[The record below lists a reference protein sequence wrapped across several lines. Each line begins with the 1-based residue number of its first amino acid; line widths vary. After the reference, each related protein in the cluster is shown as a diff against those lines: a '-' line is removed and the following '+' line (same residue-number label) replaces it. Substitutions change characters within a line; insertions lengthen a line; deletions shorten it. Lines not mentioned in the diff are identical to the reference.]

1 MCRFLVPDGVFP
13 DYRAVTPALLA
24 ARGLRGIIF
33 DIDNTLAPYEVA
45 EPDAALLAYFDA
57 LRAAGVRMAFVSNND
72 SARVS
77 RFNRALALPAYPRAH
92 KPRRGA
98 LRRGPFFGLR
108 RRARRG
114 KINFVWTP
122 ECALLGDQIF
132 TDVWAARRMG
142 MVAFLVPPIRDRR
155 DPLTRLKRLLEKPI
169 LRAYARRTAK
179 SQKEQENSHADDT

>member
-24 ARGLRGIIF
+24 ARGLRGIVF

-45 EPDAALLAYFDA
+45 VPDEALCAYFAA
-57 LRAAGVRMAFVSNND
+57 LRAAGVRMAFVSNNNE
-72 SARVS
+72 ARVS
-77 RFNRALALPAYPRAH
+77 LFNRDLALPAYPRAH

-98 LRRGPFFGLR
+98 LRRALADMGLSP
-108 RRARRG
+108 G
-114 KINFVWTP
+114 

-142 MVAFLVPPIRDRR
+142 MTALLVPPIRDKR

-169 LRAYARRTAK
+169 LRAYARRAAK
-179 SQKEQENSHADDT
+179 SKKEEENSHADDT

>member
-13 DYRAVTPALLA
+13 DYRAVTSALLA

-45 EPDAALLAYFDA
+45 EPDAALLAYFDG

-72 SARVS
+72 DARVA

-98 LRRGPFFGLR
+98 LRRALSDMGLSP
-108 RRARRG
+108 A
-114 KINFVWTP
+114 